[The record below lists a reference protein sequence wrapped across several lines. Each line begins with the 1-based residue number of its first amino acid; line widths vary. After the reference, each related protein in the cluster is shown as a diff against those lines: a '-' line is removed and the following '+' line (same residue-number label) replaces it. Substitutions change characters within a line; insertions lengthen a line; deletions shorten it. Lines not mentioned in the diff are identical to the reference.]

1 MYRSVSAEEAVR
13 SIVLPASRGYLSS
26 DKAAEEALRDVKAH
40 EIAMVSGMEAA
51 LKSVLDRLSP
61 KKLEAMMDDD
71 GKMGS
76 LLKGK
81 KARYWEV
88 YEKMYSQI
96 SEQAE
101 NEFHEFF
108 SKEFSKAYEE
118 QLEKLK

>member
-1 MYRSVSAEEAVR
+1 M
-13 SIVLPASRGYLSS
+13 PASKGYLNS
-26 DKAAEEALRDVKAH
+26 DKAAEEALRDIKAH
-40 EIAMVSGMEAA
+40 EIAMISGMEVA
-51 LKSVLDRLSP
+51 LKSVLNRLSP
-61 KKLEAMMDDD
+61 KKLEAMMEED
-71 GKMGS
+71 GKIGG

-108 SKEFSKAYEE
+108 SKEFSQAYED